1 MGKSAFAVVLSL
13 ALAFVVNMVAELYL
27 LTSEK
32 RHFVALGKSLKAII
46 IPALIAAYALV
57 IAETIAD

>member
-27 LTSEK
+27 LPSEK